1 MTAREVTVPGWP
13 APKGYANGRVGE
25 GAALYVG
32 GQIGWDE
39 RGAFPPG
46 GLIPQFARAL
56 DNVLAVVRAAGSAP
70 EDIASMTVFVTSI
83 DDYRAAQR
91 ALGPV
96 WRERMGRHFPA
107 MALVAVTALVE
118 PEAVVEIQ
126 AIASVAPA
134 AAAPA
139 PAPVSPAPSA
149 GAPGDPP

>member
-1 MTAREVTVPGWP
+1 MTAPEVTVPGWP
-13 APKGYANGRVGE
+13 EPKGYANGRIASGRT
-25 GAALYVG
+25 LHVG

-39 RGAFPPG
+39 QGAFAPG
-46 GLIPQFARAL
+46 GLVPQLARAL
-56 DNVLAVVRAAGSAP
+56 DNVLAVVRAAGGAA

-83 DDYRAAQR
+83 EDYRAARR

-126 AIASVAPA
+126 AIASLDA
-134 AAAPA
+134 AARG
-139 PAPVSPAPSA
+139 
-149 GAPGDPP
+149 GAP